1 MTDLQ
6 RQVSARVSTFVE
18 EITEL
23 ARQSAYE
30 MLSGALEQKP
40 AESGTAQRAAPTR
53 SRASSQSRRKGAK
66 RTSEELAEMANE
78 FLDYVG
84 KNPGQ
89 RMEAIAK
96 ALGYSTQ
103 ELTLPV
109 KKLSATGKLHVE
121 GQKRATSYF
130 LADDSA
136 SSTSK
141 SGRGKGRRRRRRRS

>member
-6 RQVSARVSTFVE
+6 RQVNARVSAFVE

-30 MLSGALEQKP
+30 MLSSALDQEQPGTDHTRRSASIP
-40 AESGTAQRAAPTR
+40 ASPAP
-53 SRASSQSRRKGAK
+53 RRKGAK
-66 RTSEELAEMANE
+66 RTIEELEAMASE
-78 FLDYVG
+78 FLDYVT

-89 RMEAIAK
+89 RMEQIAK

-109 KKLSATGKLHVE
+109 KKLSNAGKVRVE

-130 LADDSA
+130 PEEAK
-136 SSTSK
+136 SSGGKSK
-141 SGRGKGRRRRRRRS
+141 TRRKGRRTRRKRS